1 MRQKRILTG
10 LLLICVIVFAGFLTM
25 LVKTLIPYQEA
36 DGVYE
41 EISRDSVQIAASE
54 SRKES
59 SNQEQGQVMSEIC
72 PITVDFQVL
81 KELNPDIVGWIYGE
95 NTKINYPVVQGKDN
109 EYYLTRMP
117 DQKENASGSIFMD
130 CRNRE
135 ISSLTNQILYGHHM
149 KNGSMFAGLM
159 KYKSQEYYKA
169 HSYFF
174 YLTED
179 KKYRLEILRGQV
191 TTDASDF
198 YRTEFSS
205 EEDKEICVSRWN
217 KASCLTPLFTEEVD
231 APLVTLSTCSYE
243 TADARF
249 VLQGQLIEIT
259 DREKN

>member
-10 LLLICVIVFAGFLTM
+10 LLLICVMVFAGFLAM
-25 LVKTLIPYQEA
+25 LVKTLIPYGEA
-36 DGVYE
+36 DGVYG
-41 EISRDSVQIAASE
+41 EIGRASVQIASE
-54 SRKES
+54 SRKEPS
-59 SNQEQGQVMSEIC
+59 DLEQGPVVPEIC

-81 KELNPDIVGWIYGE
+81 KKINPDIVGWIYGE
-95 NTKINYPVVQGKDN
+95 DTKINYPVVRGEDN

-117 DQKENASGSIFMD
+117 DQRENASGSIFMD

-135 ISSLTNQILYGHHM
+135 LSPLSNQILYGHHM
-149 KNGSMFAGLM
+149 KNGSMFAGLV

-174 YLTED
+174 YLTEN
-179 KKYRLEILRGQV
+179 KRYRLEILRGQV

-205 EEDKEICVSRWN
+205 EEDKEACVNRWN
-217 KASCLTPLFTEEVD
+217 KASCLTPLFTEATD
-231 APLVTLSTCSYE
+231 APLMTLSTCSYE

-249 VLQGQLIEIT
+249 VLQGQLIELT
-259 DREKN
+259 DGDND

>member
-1 MRQKRILTG
+1 MRKKRMLTG
-10 LLLICVIVFAGFLTM
+10 LLLICVMVFTGFLTM
-25 LVKTLIPYQEA
+25 LVKTLIPYGEA

-41 EISRDSVQIAASE
+41 EIGLASVQMDSE
-54 SRKES
+54 SRKEPS
-59 SNQEQGQVMSEIC
+59 DSEQGTVVPEIC

-95 NTKINYPVVQGKDN
+95 DTKINYPVVQGKDN
-109 EYYLTRMP
+109 EFYLTRMP

-135 ISSLTNQILYGHHM
+135 PSSLTNQILYGHHM

-191 TTDASDF
+191 ITDASDF

-205 EEDKEICVSRWN
+205 EEDKKNCVSRWN
-217 KASCLTPLFTEEVD
+217 KASCLTPLFTEEMD
-231 APLVTLSTCSYE
+231 APLMTLSTCSYE

-259 DREKN
+259 DGEKN

>member
-1 MRQKRILTG
+1 MRQKRVLTS
-10 LLLICVIVFAGFLTM
+10 LLLLCVIVFAGFLTM
-25 LVKTLIPYQEA
+25 LVKTLIPYKEA

-41 EISRDSVQIAASE
+41 EIGRTSVQIASE
-54 SRKES
+54 GRKEPS
-59 SNQEQGQVMSEIC
+59 DPEQKTMVPESC

-109 EYYLTRMP
+109 EFYLTRMP
-117 DQKENASGSIFMD
+117 DQRENASGSIFMD
-130 CRNRE
+130 CRNRKP
-135 ISSLTNQILYGHHM
+135 SSLANQILYGHHM

-159 KYKSQEYYKA
+159 KYKNQEYYKT

-198 YRTEFSS
+198 YRTEFTS
-205 EEDKEICVSRWN
+205 EEDKEICVSRWK
-217 KASCLTPLFTEEVD
+217 KASCLTPLFAEEAD
-231 APLVTLSTCSYE
+231 APLMTLSTCSYE

-249 VLQGQLIEIT
+249 VLQGQLIELT
-259 DREKN
+259 DEEKN

>member
-169 HSYFF
+169 HSYFY

-191 TTDASDF
+191 TRGTSDF

-205 EEDKEICVSRWN
+205 EEDKETCVRLWN
-217 KASCLTPLFTEEVD
+217 KASCLTPLFTEEVN
-231 APLVTLSTCSYE
+231 APLMTLSTCSYE

>member
-1 MRQKRILTG
+1 MRKKRILTG
-10 LLLICVIVFAGFLTM
+10 LLLICVMVFAGFLTM
-25 LVKTLIPYQEA
+25 LVKTLIPYGEA
-36 DGVYE
+36 DEVYE
-41 EISRDSVQIAASE
+41 EIGQTSVQIASE
-54 SRKES
+54 SRKEPS
-59 SNQEQGQVMSEIC
+59 DSEQGTVVSEIC

-81 KELNPDIVGWIYGE
+81 EKLNPDIVGWIYGE
-95 NTKINYPVVQGKDN
+95 NTKVNYPVVQGRDN
-109 EYYLTRMP
+109 KYYLTHMP
-117 DQKENASGSIFMD
+117 DQRENASGSIFMD

-135 ISSLTNQILYGHHM
+135 PSSLANQILYGHHM

-159 KYKSQEYYKA
+159 KYKSQEYYKE

-191 TTDASDF
+191 ITDASDF

-205 EEDKEICVSRWN
+205 EEDKKNCVGRWN
-217 KASCLTPLFTEEVD
+217 KVSCLTPLFTEEMD
-231 APLVTLSTCSYE
+231 APLMTLSTCSYE

-259 DREKN
+259 DGEKN

>member
-10 LLLICVIVFAGFLTM
+10 LLLLCVIVFAGFLTM

-54 SRKES
+54 SRKEP
-59 SNQEQGQVMSEIC
+59 SNQEQGQVVSEIC

-81 KELNPDIVGWIYGE
+81 KALNPDIVGWIYGE
-95 NTKINYPVVQGKDN
+95 DTKINYPVVQGKDN
-109 EYYLTRMP
+109 EFYLTRMP
-117 DQKENASGSIFMD
+117 DLKENASGSIFMD

-135 ISSLTNQILYGHHM
+135 MSSLTNQILYGHHM

-159 KYKSQEYYKA
+159 KYKSQEYYRE

-191 TTDASDF
+191 TTDASDI
-198 YRTEFSS
+198 YRIGFSTE
-205 EEDKEICVSRWN
+205 EEKEACVSRWN
-217 KASCLTPLFTEEVD
+217 KTSCLTPLFIEAVD
-231 APLVTLSTCSYE
+231 APLMTLSTCSYE

-249 VLQGQLIEIT
+249 VVQGQLIELG
-259 DREKN
+259 E

>member
-1 MRQKRILTG
+1 MGKKRILTG
-10 LLLICVIVFAGFLTM
+10 LLLICVMVFAGFLTM
-25 LVKTLIPYQEA
+25 LVKTLIPYGEA
-36 DGVYE
+36 DEVYE
-41 EISRDSVQIAASE
+41 EIGLASVQIASE
-54 SRKES
+54 SRKEPS
-59 SNQEQGQVMSEIC
+59 DSEQGTVVPEIC

-81 KELNPDIVGWIYGE
+81 EKLNPDIVGWIYGE
-95 NTKINYPVVQGKDN
+95 DTKVNYPVVQGKDN
-109 EYYLTRMP
+109 KYYLTHMP
-117 DQKENASGSIFMD
+117 DQRENASGSIFMD

-135 ISSLTNQILYGHHM
+135 PSSLANQILYGHHM

-191 TTDASDF
+191 ITDASDF

-205 EEDKEICVSRWN
+205 EEDKKNCVSRWN
-217 KASCLTPLFTEEVD
+217 KASCLTPLFTEEMD
-231 APLVTLSTCSYE
+231 APLMTLSTCSYE
-243 TADARF
+243 TANARF

-259 DREKN
+259 DGEKN